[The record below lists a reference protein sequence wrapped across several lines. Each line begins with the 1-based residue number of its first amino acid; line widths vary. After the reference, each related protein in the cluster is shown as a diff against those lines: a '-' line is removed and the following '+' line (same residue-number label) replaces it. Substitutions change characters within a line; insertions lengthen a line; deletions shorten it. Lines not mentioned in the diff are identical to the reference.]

1 MTVEDNHSNQN
12 NLNIDQTETGHVS
25 EGEVLH
31 VEDVMHA
38 EGHETEAHEEHAE
51 HEHTLYAETVF
62 NIGDFKVT
70 NSLITSWVAVFLIII
85 LSLVIRAKNSKV
97 PTVFQSFMETIIEG
111 ALGMMDMV
119 TNDRQ
124 KSQKVFPI
132 VFGIFLFVLINN
144 WLGLVPGLGSI
155 TYNGTALLRGGT
167 ADLNTT
173 LALGLFAVVAANIF
187 GIIVVGGWNWF
198 NKFVNI
204 KAIIEIPGKIKKD
217 PTIVLVNP
225 ITFFV
230 GLIEIVSEVA
240 KVASL
245 SFRLFG
251 NIFAGEVLIASISAM
266 VAYGVPLPFMFLE
279 VIVGII
285 QALIFSI
292 LTLVYFTIASTE
304 HEH

>member
-1 MTVEDNHSNQN
+1 MSQETDHSNQN
-12 NLNIDQTETGHVS
+12 NNIDQHEAGHTN
-25 EGEVLH
+25 EHEEIH
-31 VEDVMHA
+31 VDDMLNHDEHSDAHA
-38 EGHETEAHEEHAE
+38 EEHHGE

-85 LSLVIRAKNSKV
+85 LAFVIRVKNSRV
-97 PTVFQSFMETIIEG
+97 PSVFQSFMETIIDG
-111 ALGMMDMV
+111 ALGMMDLV

-124 KSQKVFPI
+124 KSQKVFPL
-132 VFGIFLFVLINN
+132 VFSIFVFVLINN
-144 WLGLVPGLGSI
+144 WLGLFPGLGSI
-155 TYNGTALLRGGT
+155 TYDGTAIFRGGT

-173 LALGLFAVVAANIF
+173 LALGLFAVVSANIF
-187 GIIVVGGWNWF
+187 GIIVVGGWNYF
-198 NKFVNI
+198 NKFINI
-204 KAIIEIPGKIKKD
+204 KALIEIPGKIKND
-217 PTIVLVNP
+217 PTIILVNP

-266 VAYGVPLPFMFLE
+266 VAYAVPLPFMFLE

-292 LTLVYFTIASTE
+292 LTLVYYTIASTE
-304 HEH
+304 HDH

>member
-1 MTVEDNHSNQN
+1 MSQEINNNQN
-12 NLNIDQTETGHVS
+12 NIENTSHIAEEILEEGAHQES
-25 EGEVLH
+25 EVH
-31 VEDVMHA
+31 Q
-38 EGHETEAHEEHAE
+38 E
-51 HEHTLYAETVF
+51 HEHTLFAETVF
-62 NIGDFKVT
+62 HVGDFPIT
-70 NSLITSWVAVFLIII
+70 NSLLTSWVAVFLIII
-85 LSLVIRAKNSKV
+85 LSLVIRAKNSRI
-97 PTVFQSFMETIIEG
+97 PSVFQSFMEIIIDG
-111 ALGMMDMV
+111 ALGMMDLV
-119 TNDRQ
+119 TNDRA
-124 KSQKVFPI
+124 KSKKVFPVI
-132 VFGIFLFVLINN
+132 FSIFLFVLINN
-144 WLGLVPGLGSI
+144 WLGLLPGLGSI
-155 TYNGTALLRGGT
+155 TYNGVALLRGGT

-173 LALGLFAVVAANIF
+173 LALGLFSVVSANIF
-187 GIIVVGGWNWF
+187 GMLVVGGWNYF

-204 KAIIEIPGKIKKD
+204 KALIEIPGKIRRE

-251 NIFAGEVLIASISAM
+251 NIFAGEVLIASISAL

-279 VIVGII
+279 IIVGII

-292 LTLVYFTIASTE
+292 LTLVYYTIASVE

>member
-1 MTVEDNHSNQN
+1 MSQETINSNQN
-12 NLNIDQTETGHVS
+12 NIEDTSRIVEEILGEDLNQEAGAHT
-25 EGEVLH
+25 
-31 VEDVMHA
+31 A
-38 EGHETEAHEEHAE
+38 EGAEHEE
-51 HEHTLYAETVF
+51 HEHTLFAETVF
-62 NIGDFKVT
+62 QVGDFPIT
-70 NSLITSWVAVFLIII
+70 NSLLTSWVAVFLIII
-85 LSLVIRAKNSKV
+85 LSLVIRAKNSRI
-97 PTVFQSFMETIIEG
+97 PSVFQSFMEIIIDG
-111 ALGMMDMV
+111 ALGMMDLV
-119 TNDRQ
+119 TNDRA
-124 KSQKVFPI
+124 KSKKVFPVI
-132 VFGIFLFVLINN
+132 FSIFLFVLINN
-144 WLGLVPGLGSI
+144 WLGLLPGLGSI
-155 TYNGTALLRGGT
+155 TYNGVALLRGGT

-173 LALGLFAVVAANIF
+173 LALGLFSVVSANIF
-187 GIIVVGGWNWF
+187 GMLVVGGWNYF

-204 KAIIEIPGKIKKD
+204 KALIEIPGKIRHE

-251 NIFAGEVLIASISAM
+251 NIFAGEVLIASISAL

-292 LTLVYFTIASTE
+292 LTLVYYTIASVE